1 MYLTAPVLL
10 DNTFSKYHY
19 VFASEILIQDEALRD
34 IELIV
39 KNIKEINL
47 SSENMIT
54 HICTSEF
61 FHINVY
67 PSKASRFAGSLTS
80 FIPAVK
86 SKAVRNRLIIQHLFE
101 DDEMLSGRTIPLKLD
116 DLKEFMMKLAEFNK
130 AVGVR
135 SDFMGL
141 KWDEKKGW
149 WHIPHFKDV
158 FV

>member
-10 DNTFSKYHY
+10 DNLFSKYHY

-67 PSKASRFAGSLTS
+67 PSKASRFTGSLTS

-101 DDEMLSGRTIPLKLD
+101 DDSYVLYWELFFKDPTSEDDEMLSGRTIPLKLE
-116 DLKEFMMKLAEFNK
+116 DLKE
-130 AVGVR
+130 
-135 SDFMGL
+135 L
-141 KWDEKKGW
+141 KINSTRYTWE
-149 WHIPHFKDV
+149 
-158 FV
+158 